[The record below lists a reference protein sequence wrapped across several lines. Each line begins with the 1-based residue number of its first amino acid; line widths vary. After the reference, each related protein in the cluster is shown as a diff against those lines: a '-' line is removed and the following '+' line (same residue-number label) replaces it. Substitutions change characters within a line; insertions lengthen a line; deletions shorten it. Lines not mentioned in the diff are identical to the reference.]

1 MDTSVIINFL
11 AKGCYL
17 ALGGVALWGAFSVI
31 VVWRRVAQ
39 SRFRNEESQEE
50 FLSQLDEALRI
61 GDFDAVTELCQDD
74 ARVIPQ
80 LALLTV
86 SKRSLGYAKLR
97 SFVVDRY
104 QRDVLG
110 DLEHRLSWVY
120 TVIKSAP
127 MLGLFGTVLGMMG
140 AFSKLATGDKNVD
153 PTMLAGDI
161 QVALITTALGLAI
174 AIPLTLCTTSINIR
188 IRQLEDLVGIGL
200 TRLFEAMRPL
210 LQERSEAKQ

>member
-1 MDTSVIINFL
+1 MDISVVVNFL
-11 AKGCYL
+11 ANMCYV
-17 ALGGVALWGAFSVI
+17 ALGVVALWGAFSVI
-31 VVWRRVAQ
+31 VVWRRVSQ

-61 GDFDAVTELCQDD
+61 GDFDAVEEMCEDD
-74 ARVIPQ
+74 ARVVPQ
-80 LALLTV
+80 LALLAV
-86 SKRSLGYAKLR
+86 SKRNLGYAKLK

-140 AFSKLATGDKNVD
+140 AFAKLATGGENVD
-153 PTMLAGDI
+153 PTALAGDI

-210 LQERSEAKQ
+210 LDPVEAKR

>member
-1 MDTSVIINFL
+1 MDISVVVNFL
-11 AKGCYL
+11 ANMCYV
-17 ALGGVALWGAFSVI
+17 ALGTVALWGAFSVI
-31 VVWRRVAQ
+31 VVWRRVSQ

-61 GDFDAVTELCQDD
+61 GDFDAVIEMCEDD

-86 SKRSLGYAKLR
+86 SKRGLGYAKLK

-140 AFSKLATGDKNVD
+140 AFAKLATGGENVD
-153 PTMLAGDI
+153 PTALAGDI

-210 LQERSEAKQ
+210 LEPVEAKR

>member
-1 MDTSVIINFL
+1 MDISFVVDFL

-17 ALGGVALWGAFSVI
+17 ALGSVALWGAFSVI

-50 FLSQLDEALRI
+50 FLGQLDEALRI
-61 GDFDAVTELCQDD
+61 GDFAAVTELCEDD
-74 ARVIPQ
+74 ERVIPQ

-86 SKRSLGYAKLR
+86 SKRSLGYNKLR

-127 MLGLFGTVLGMMG
+127 MLGLFGTVLEMMG
-140 AFSKLATGDKNVD
+140 AFAKLASGDKNVD

-200 TRLFEAMRPL
+200 TRLFEAMKPL
-210 LQERSEAKQ
+210 LQESTEAK